1 MLQSRQARPAMKVR
15 NAFLRILLC
24 QIEHLLTLSY
34 MAYFKVYH
42 NFAASLKWSCVGI
55 ILEFDSRLI
64 LYWFTISMMTLVYLP
79 YYLSFN
85 HLELK

>member
-1 MLQSRQARPAMKVR
+1 MLSGMLQSRQARPAMKVR

-55 ILEFDSRLI
+55 ILEFEAYFILVHNIHDTSLPTILLI
-64 LYWFTISMMTLVYLP
+64 I
-79 YYLSFN
+79 
-85 HLELK
+85 